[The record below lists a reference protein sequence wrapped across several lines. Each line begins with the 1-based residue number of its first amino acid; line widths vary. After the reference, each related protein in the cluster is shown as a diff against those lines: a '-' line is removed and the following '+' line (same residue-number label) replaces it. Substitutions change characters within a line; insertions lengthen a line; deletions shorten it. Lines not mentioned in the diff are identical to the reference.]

1 MTRIILFF
9 LGITLCVAGAVA
21 VSITDVWSIAPIV
34 LLISGVVLLLS
45 GFWLWGNQYKFWGL
59 RSTKQG
65 ASAIAKTTIVLIIIV
80 MLNWLSISYSKRW
93 DFTENKLYTL
103 SQQSQLIVSK
113 LEKPLEVL
121 VFDRNNN
128 SELENLLQNYR
139 RYSNQFQFK
148 FIDPEQEI
156 GLAQQFGVQSLGE
169 VYLKYGDKR
178 QKLDTVN
185 AAVGETL
192 TETSLTNVIEK
203 IKRDRPINIYF
214 LQGHGEAPLDL
225 VEGGL
230 AQAVTNLE
238 DKGNRIQPLNLA
250 SSGTMPDDANL
261 IIIAGATR
269 KLLLAEVSALQQYL
283 TAGGGLLLLLS
294 PNIDIGITPI
304 LQNWGIELDERLIVD
319 GSGAGQVM
327 GFGPGVAIV
336 NRYGEHPITA
346 SFRNGISLFPEARPI
361 KTVAKAGIVSTPLAI
376 TSQQTWAESDLQ
388 GEQITFDPDQDT
400 LGPLNI
406 AIASS
411 HEQSKT
417 SRLVVFGSTTF
428 ATNGWFEQQLNGDL
442 LLNSISWLVG
452 EDQDTLSI
460 RPKEAANRRIVLS
473 SLQTGIISWLALR
486 IMPFIALVTGV
497 YLWWQRR

>member
-178 QKLDTVN
+178 QKLDTSTLR
-185 AAVGETL
+185 GEL
-192 TETSLTNVIEK
+192 TETSLT
-203 IKRDRPINIYF
+203 
-214 LQGHGEAPLDL
+214 GTSTS
-225 VEGGL
+225 
-230 AQAVTNLE
+230 VTISPTTPPP
-238 DKGNRIQPLNLA
+238 K
-250 SSGTMPDDANL
+250 
-261 IIIAGATR
+261 AT
-269 KLLLAEVSALQQYL
+269 KDS
-283 TAGGGLLLLLS
+283 
-294 PNIDIGITPI
+294 N
-304 LQNWGIELDERLIVD
+304 
-319 GSGAGQVM
+319 
-327 GFGPGVAIV
+327 
-336 NRYGEHPITA
+336 
-346 SFRNGISLFPEARPI
+346 SF
-361 KTVAKAGIVSTPLAI
+361 
-376 TSQQTWAESDLQ
+376 
-388 GEQITFDPDQDT
+388 
-400 LGPLNI
+400 
-406 AIASS
+406 
-411 HEQSKT
+411 
-417 SRLVVFGSTTF
+417 
-428 ATNGWFEQQLNGDL
+428 
-442 LLNSISWLVG
+442 
-452 EDQDTLSI
+452 
-460 RPKEAANRRIVLS
+460 
-473 SLQTGIISWLALR
+473 
-486 IMPFIALVTGV
+486 
-497 YLWWQRR
+497 